1 MLTVQKLEWLQPFKN
16 LNTKIDVKVLP
27 ATVKNWSGKVWTQW
41 LAKFLYS
48 KGVVAWMRSY
58 SAAKKEYIANMDY
71 LLCFEKQRFDSFVWT
86 AQNYWTT
93 PCEQSTGSLWMQ
105 PKTNK
110 KLPWVSNV
118 TAACPKDVLE
128 FKFFWEPS
136 CIIVVY
142 RLLWSP
148 YTVHSSRAPSEGYI

>member
-27 ATVKNWSGKVWTQW
+27 ATVKNWSGKVWTPW

-58 SAAKKEYIANMDY
+58 SAAKREYIANMDY

-86 AQNYWTT
+86 AQNYWMT